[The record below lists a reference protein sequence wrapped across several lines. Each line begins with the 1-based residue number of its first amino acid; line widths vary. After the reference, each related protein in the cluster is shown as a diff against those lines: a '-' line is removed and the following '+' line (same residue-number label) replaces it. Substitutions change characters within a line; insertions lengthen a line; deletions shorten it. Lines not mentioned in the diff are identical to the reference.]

1 MVLSNKPYLYSNQLI
16 CCMKKLC
23 LLFPIALAL
32 LISCNQTQNN
42 KEATIA
48 DSTIVEQPDAG
59 TDVPFMEA
67 RNYFVNN
74 TVGEDKNG
82 TLKIETQEAFNELFS
97 PATTMGEGGKPTEID
112 FKKQFVIAVISATSD
127 LNPSID
133 SLSLK
138 KFNSDLVLEFK
149 ETMGDKQSFS
159 TRPAAILIVDKQ
171 FDGNLKADVKSTL

>member
-1 MVLSNKPYLYSNQLI
+1 MKYLY
-16 CCMKKLC
+16 
-23 LLFPIALAL
+23 LLFPLTIVS
-32 LISCNQTQNN
+32 LISCNQTQKN
-42 KEATIA
+42 KETTTA
-48 DSTIVEQPDAG
+48 DSTIVEQPEAG
-59 TDVPFMEA
+59 MEVPFMEA

-82 TLKIETQEAFNELFS
+82 TLKIESQEAFNELFS

-112 FKKQFVIAVISATSD
+112 FKKQFVIAVISPTSD

-138 KFNSDLVLEFK
+138 KINDDLVLEFK

-159 TRPAAILIVDKQ
+159 TRPAAILIVDTQ
-171 FDGNLKADVKSTL
+171 FDGNLKADAKST

>member
-1 MVLSNKPYLYSNQLI
+1 MKYLY
-16 CCMKKLC
+16 
-23 LLFPIALAL
+23 LLFPLAIVSL
-32 LISCNQTQNN
+32 MSCNQTQNN
-42 KEATIA
+42 KEATTA
-48 DSTIVEQPDAG
+48 DSTIVEQPEAG
-59 TDVPFMEA
+59 ADVPFTEA

-97 PATTMGEGGKPTEID
+97 PATTMGEGGMPTEID
-112 FKKQFVIAVISATSD
+112 FNKQFVIAVISPTSD

-138 KFNSDLVLEFK
+138 KINSDLVLEFK

>member
-1 MVLSNKPYLYSNQLI
+1 MKYLY
-16 CCMKKLC
+16 
-23 LLFPIALAL
+23 LLFPLAIVS

-42 KEATIA
+42 KEATTA
-48 DSTIVEQPDAG
+48 DSTIVEQPEAG
-59 TDVPFMEA
+59 ADVPFTEA
-67 RNYFVNN
+67 KNYFVNN

-133 SLSLK
+133 SYLSK
-138 KFNSDLVLEFK
+138 
-149 ETMGDKQSFS
+149 
-159 TRPAAILIVDKQ
+159 
-171 FDGNLKADVKSTL
+171 KSTMILFWNSKKQWVINKVSLQDQLPS